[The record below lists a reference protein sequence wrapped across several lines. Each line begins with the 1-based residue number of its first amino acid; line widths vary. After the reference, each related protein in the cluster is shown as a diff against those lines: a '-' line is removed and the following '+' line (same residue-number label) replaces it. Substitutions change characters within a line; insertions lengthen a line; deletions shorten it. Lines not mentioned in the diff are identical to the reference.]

1 MLVFPQLSSGAVA
14 QMPLKRRTEYRTLL
28 NQSLDGNEVRVADAR
43 FVGRTW
49 QLPLQSLSDQ
59 EWQVIQT
66 LFAATEGQLQTFL
79 FLEPGGNLLEWSE
92 DFIEAAWVAAGVTIT
107 GGITDPTGGAAASE
121 LTGAGTVSQSLN
133 IPAAYRYA
141 ASIWARTSQPGASL
155 QLSDGA
161 SQQASAAFVGDGQW
175 RRYTLSTGWAGSSQ
189 TVIFTVATGGA
200 ATLDIYGAQL
210 EAQPQASAYKQTFQ
224 QSGVHLAARFGSDT
238 LGDRATSPGQ
248 HSGVLQIKWTPSQT

>member
-1 MLVFPQLSSGAVA
+1 MLVFPQLSSGAVS
-14 QMPLKRRTEYRTLL
+14 QMPLKRQTEYRTLL
-28 NQSLDGNEVRVADAR
+28 NQSLDGNEVRVADAS
-43 FVGRTW
+43 FVGRAW

-59 EWQVIQT
+59 EWQAIQT
-66 LFAATEGQLQTFL
+66 LFAAAEGQLQTFL

-92 DFIEAAWVAAGVTIT
+92 GFTQAAWVAAGITIA

-121 LTGAGTVSQSLN
+121 LTGAGTLSQSLN
-133 IPAAYRYA
+133 IPVEYRYA

-161 SQQASAAFVGDGQW
+161 SQQASAAFADDGQW
-175 RRYTLSTGWAGSSQ
+175 HRYMLGTAWTGSSQ
-189 TVIFTVATGGA
+189 TVVFTVTTGGA

-210 EAQPQASAYKQTFQ
+210 EAQPQASAYKQTLQ
-224 QSGVHLAARFGSDT
+224 QSGVHPAARFGSDT
-238 LGDRATSPGQ
+238 LGDRATSPSQ

>member
-28 NQSLDGNEVRVADAR
+28 NQSLDGNEIRVADAS
-43 FVGRTW
+43 FVARVW

-59 EWQVIQT
+59 EWQAIQN
-66 LFAATEGQLQTFL
+66 LFAETEGQLQTFL
-79 FLEPGGNLLEWSE
+79 FLEPGANLLKWSG
-92 DFIEAAWVAAGVTIT
+92 DFTQAAWVAAGITIA

-121 LTGAGTVSQSLN
+121 LTGAGTLSQSLN

-141 ASIWARTSQPGASL
+141 ASIWARTSQAGASL
-155 QLSDGA
+155 HLSDSA
-161 SQQASAAFVGDGQW
+161 SQQASVAFVGDGQW
-175 RRYTLSTGWAGSSQ
+175 RRYTLSTAWSGSSQ
-189 TVIFTVATGGA
+189 TVVFTVVTSGA
-200 ATLDIYGAQL
+200 AALDIYGAQL
-210 EAQPQASAYKQTFQ
+210 EAQVQASAYKRTLQ
-224 QSGVHLAARFGSDT
+224 QSGVHPAARFGSDT